1 MRKPFPSLG
10 LVVHARV
17 AAQDDEARNQPALRL
32 QTFAGAKLHCPAAAH
47 RVANQHNLTVWM
59 SHFDRRNHGVKSSD
73 RRHAEMGAVA
83 MARKIEAY
91 AVHE

>member
-10 LVVHARV
+10 LIVQARV
-17 AAQDDEARNQPALRL
+17 AAQDDEARTQPALRL
-32 QTFAGAKLHCPAAAH
+32 QTRGGELNCQAAAH
-47 RVANQHNLTVWM
+47 RVANQHNLTVWS

>member
-1 MRKPFPSLG
+1 MMRPEIS
-10 LVVHARV
+10 
-17 AAQDDEARNQPALRL
+17 QPCACQRL
-32 QTFAGAKLHCPAAAH
+32 QCKAAAH